1 MWKIFYEKGWKMKKK
16 NIIKIIFAILLLLAM
31 IPFSFTKSPEPYIF
45 GWLPFPLFYWW
56 ILMFLNLIFVLF
68 VAYDFVKNEKD
79 EEK

>member
-1 MWKIFYEKGWKMKKK
+1 MKKK

-31 IPFSFTKSPEPYIF
+31 IPFNFTNSPEPYLF